1 MAWLN
6 LEANVL
12 QGELRV
18 GSVPQIDVFEGDLA
32 LRWPDF
38 RRLLSSLDFLL
49 GDFLES
55 EHFFSVVCHSHKPVK
70 AAEEV
75 HQPAHISGP
84 SEEQNESDSVS
95 GRSVLCDQQDCY
107 DV

>member
-6 LEANVL
+6 FETHVL

-18 GSVPQIDVFEGDLA
+18 GSVSQVDVFERDLA
-32 LRWPDF
+32 QRWPDF
-38 RRLLSSLDFLL
+38 RRLFSSLDLLL
-49 GDFLES
+49 GDFLKG

-75 HQPAHISGP
+75 HQPAHISCP

-95 GRSVLCDQQDCY
+95 GRSVLGYQKDCN